1 MAILAAGDADIKLL
15 HMVFDHLEVRVVLRP
30 QLSQRQHV
38 AVDGLRPALGKPK
51 LRILER
57 HPVLLEGEADFGVM
71 LQAEF
76 GEILD
81 TRVRQERRRHG
92 KQIGL
97 TRLEDRLGL
106 VLLRRQIPVL
116 DDLGATNGGNR

>member
-1 MAILAAGDADIKLL
+1 
-15 HMVFDHLEVRVVLRP
+15 MVFDLLEIGVMLRT
-30 QLSQRQHV
+30 QLGERDYV
-38 AVDGLRPALGKPK
+38 AIDGLGLILREPDF
-51 LRILER
+51 RILER
-57 HPVLLEGEADFGVM
+57 HPVLLECEADFGVM